1 MTRYTPARRLII
13 LVGASGAG
21 KTTIANAIEGRRP
34 KVADVIYFD
43 RTGVPTPKAMIAG
56 WGSGE
61 AWQRAATLKW
71 MERLGKMRD
80 RQTPLLFEGQTRIAF
95 VEEGLRF
102 AGIDDAR
109 IILVDCDD
117 AVRSSR
123 LHRERR
129 QPALAN
135 PTMMSWAEY
144 LRREAQVGKHDIL
157 DTSALTLDQSV
168 DRVCAYFSE

>member
-1 MTRYTPARRLII
+1 MRYEPAPRLFI

-21 KTTIANAIEGRRP
+21 KTAIANAIEGRRP
-34 KVADVIYFD
+34 KVADVVYFD
-43 RTGVPTPKAMIAG
+43 RIGVPTPKAMVAG

-71 MERLGKMRD
+71 MERLAKRPNG
-80 RQTPLLFEGQTRIAF
+80 QTPLLFEGQTRIAF

-102 AGIDDAR
+102 AGIDNAR

-123 LHRERR
+123 LRRERGQR
-129 QPALAN
+129 ALAN
-135 PTMMSWAEY
+135 PTMMSWAEH
-144 LRREAQVGKHDIL
+144 LRGEAHVGRYDIL